1 MPAII
6 AVIIVIIF
14 VVVKCESAFP
24 TQNYY
29 KKDVTNEEYKR
40 VLDDCESAK
49 NTAIDWELYKNPK
62 NYSHAGHLGEYAKDT
77 CFKEKGFIKGGKPS
91 KYVEDINS
99 NVNEIEN
106 PVLEENTEL
115 KDKVTTE
122 LNVRNDIAYSPNE
135 EKPFTG
141 RYETYYPNGNKKGVA
156 YLRNGKFDGL
166 MTLWDQDGQKNFER
180 NFKNGIETPIK
191 THSKNN
197 FGLFRTEAETVR
209 NKLECPL
216 SVDDDIVKEGS
227 LYGGDLYGCIL
238 GTMQTVKWF
247 INENAN
253 SNKVYNV
260 KFLWNDWFIDRGYGK
275 VHSDRQEAQRALDVI
290 IKMYAPEKAKE
301 LNKTFFDTKNK
312 TIVSDKF
319 ILKYTFDR
327 GPAID
332 ERMIVVTSK

>member
-14 VVVKCESAFP
+14 VVVKCESVYP

-29 KKDVTNEEYKR
+29 KKDVTNDEYKR
-40 VLDDCESAK
+40 VLEECESAK
-49 NTAIDWELYKNPK
+49 NSAIDWELYKNPK
-62 NYSHAGHLGEYAKDT
+62 NYSHAGHLGEYAKDA

-91 KYVEDINS
+91 EPSKYVKDINS
-99 NVNEIEN
+99 SINDIEKS
-106 PVLEENTEL
+106 VLEENTEL

-122 LNVRNDIAYSPNE
+122 LNVRNDIAYSPGEN
-135 EKPFTG
+135 KPFTG
-141 RYETYYPNGNKKGVA
+141 RYETYYLNGNKKGVA
-156 YLRNGKFDGL
+156 YLKNGKFDGL
-166 MTLWDQDGQKNFER
+166 ITLWDENGQKNSER
-180 NFKNGIETPIK
+180 NFKNGVEAPIER
-191 THSKNN
+191 HNKNS
-197 FGLFRTEAETVR
+197 FSLFRNEAETVR

-216 SVDDDIVKEGS
+216 SIDDDIVKGGS

-275 VHSDRQEAQRALDVI
+275 IHSDKQEAQRALNVI
-290 IKMYAPEKAKE
+290 IKMYAPKKSKE
-301 LNKTFFDTKNK
+301 LNKIFFDNKNR
-312 TIVSDKF
+312 TINSDKF
-319 ILKYTFDR
+319 TLK
-327 GPAID
+327 
-332 ERMIVVTSK
+332 S